1 MYYILNLTIFL
12 WYESVTEL
20 ISEYFV
26 ALIWLSMQ
34 ITFILSGLVQGTVI
48 ICVII
53 HVCNDNIKVIIMD
66 IMKEIAL
73 YLL

>member
-20 ISEYFV
+20 ILEYFV
-26 ALIWLSMQ
+26 ALIRLNMQ
-34 ITFILSGLVQGTVI
+34 ITIALSSLVQGI
-48 ICVII
+48 LIMCVII